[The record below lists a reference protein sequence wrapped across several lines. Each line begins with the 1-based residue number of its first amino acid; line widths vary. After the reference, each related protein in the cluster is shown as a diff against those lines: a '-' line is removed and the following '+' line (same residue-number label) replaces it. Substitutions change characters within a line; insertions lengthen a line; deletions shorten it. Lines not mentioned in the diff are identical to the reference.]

1 MDPCQCNDDC
11 PTYFNCCDDYDDL
24 CVPKGSLFRVVI
36 VVTVLVGGVVVV
48 GIPVSS
54 VASFLVLGGGGA
66 RPRNVATKIYR
77 RISRERAKR
86 ASATEKY
93 IFMTQNTSA

>member
-48 GIPVSS
+48 VVVVVAFLS
-54 VASFLVLGGGGA
+54 VA
-66 RPRNVATKIYR
+66 
-77 RISRERAKR
+77 
-86 ASATEKY
+86 
-93 IFMTQNTSA
+93 

>member
-48 GIPVSS
+48 ENCTCCYTFLS
-54 VASFLVLGGGGA
+54 VA
-66 RPRNVATKIYR
+66 
-77 RISRERAKR
+77 
-86 ASATEKY
+86 
-93 IFMTQNTSA
+93 